1 MGNKLLIFHS
11 LTAKMTDIWRLVR
24 SHFASQHFLREPMPA
39 RLSSKESREKHF
51 AATRSVKFA
60 RAETLALDEI

>member
-1 MGNKLLIFHS
+1 
-11 LTAKMTDIWRLVR
+11 
-24 SHFASQHFLREPMPA
+24 MPA

-60 RAETLALDEI
+60 GAETLALGEI